1 MIGLKKDENYILYA
15 PEPISVYNLETKYGF
30 DELSGLTYLNKIL
43 KNIKA
48 ENFKIIVKAHPNQ
61 NHKIFEDYILEH
73 NNNIYL
79 KEFDL
84 NNLIYYADCVIGFFS
99 NSLIEANVM
108 GKKILRLLIELRKK
122 NIDILENKNIGKRI
136 FLEKELSEELKKIV
150 SKT

>member
-1 MIGLKKDENYILYA
+1 M
-15 PEPISVYNLETKYGF
+15 
-30 DELSGLTYLNKIL
+30 
-43 KNIKA
+43 
-48 ENFKIIVKAHPNQ
+48 
-61 NHKIFEDYILEH
+61 
-73 NNNIYL
+73 
-79 KEFDL
+79 